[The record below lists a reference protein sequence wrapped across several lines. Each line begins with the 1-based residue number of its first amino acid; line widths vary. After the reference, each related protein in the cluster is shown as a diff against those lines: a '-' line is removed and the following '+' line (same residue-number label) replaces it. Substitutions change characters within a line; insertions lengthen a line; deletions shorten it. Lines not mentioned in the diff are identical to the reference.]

1 MGMKLRV
8 SCSNSV
14 GDRGICYCARDVQ
27 CPRCFGLR
35 RMHWSVFLSES
46 VSTDCLYRAGS
57 PHQTDA
63 EIVSG
68 RSISSIGLLGSPLRG
83 PLAFILLLCAT
94 CLNSVTANSP
104 LPSLHAWE
112 DLDRGVSRPMLR
124 LAIVSHVIDVAGAVF
139 MSFVGLAVRV
149 VA

>member
-1 MGMKLRV
+1 
-8 SCSNSV
+8 
-14 GDRGICYCARDVQ
+14 
-27 CPRCFGLR
+27 
-35 RMHWSVFLSES
+35 MHCSVFLSES
-46 VSTDCLYRAGS
+46 VSTDSVYCAGS

-83 PLAFILLLCAT
+83 PLAFILLLCAHR
-94 CLNSVTANSP
+94 LNSVTAKSP

-112 DLDRGVSRPMLR
+112 DLDRGMSRPMLR
-124 LAIVSHVIDVAGAVF
+124 LAIVSHMIDVAGAVF